1 MKSTTKLGKLG
12 ENLVAEWLETQNYRI
27 IHRHW
32 HCRWGEIDLI
42 AHNQTPNSGLSLDK
56 ANLLFVE
63 VKTRS
68 RGNWDLDGL
77 LAITRQKQRKIILT
91 AELFLSKY
99 PQLAHIPCR
108 FDVALVHARKHKH
121 APTKKDSQPIRLGQA
136 IVMGEHQLT
145 LQNYLPSAFE
155 LS

>member
-1 MKSTTKLGKLG
+1 MKSTIKLGKLG
-12 ENLVAEWLETQNYRI
+12 EQLVAGWLEAQNYQI

-42 AHNQTPNSGLSLDK
+42 AHNQAPNGKLSLDA

-68 RGNWDLDGL
+68 RGNWDLDGI
-77 LAITRQKQRKIILT
+77 LAITKQKQRKIILT
-91 AELFLSKY
+91 AQLFLSEY

-108 FDVALVHARKHKH
+108 FDVALVHACKHKYP
-121 APTKKDSQPIRLGQA
+121 PTKKDSQPIRLGQA
-136 IVMGEHQLT
+136 IVMGEYQLN

-155 LS
+155 VS

>member
-1 MKSTTKLGKLG
+1 MKSTIKLGKLG
-12 ENLVAEWLETQNYRI
+12 EKLVAEWLETQNYQI

-32 HCRWGEIDLI
+32 YCRWGEIDLI
-42 AHNQTPNSGLSLDK
+42 AHNQTPNSELSPDA

-77 LAITRQKQRKIILT
+77 LAVTRQKQRKIILT
-91 AELFLSKY
+91 AQLFLSEY

-108 FDVALVHARKHKH
+108 FDVALVHARKHKYP
-121 APTKKDSQPIRLGQA
+121 PTKKDSQPIRLGQA
-136 IVMGEHQLT
+136 IVMGEYQLI